1 MEALKYMKYSA
12 DNGYLDAL
20 YYYPVE
26 LSTVENPG
34 DYKDEIVKYLKIGV
48 EMDNY
53 DCMNFYGACLIGGK
67 FVPENIEEGK
77 KLLKRAA
84 DNGIKSAMIAYSQL
98 PSSIV
103 DPKEAF
109 FYKKMA
115 EDKNNENG
123 KCQIC

>member
-1 MEALKYMKYSA
+1 MIHLNVHLLLNIINRLKTNQEFITKNV
-12 DNGYLDAL
+12 DKQLF
-20 YYYPVE
+20 
-26 LSTVENPG
+26 LSYVSFINQEQNCP
-34 DYKDEIVKYLKIGV
+34 KK
-48 EMDNY
+48 
-53 DCMNFYGACLIGGK
+53 AK

-115 EDKNNENG
+115 EYKNNEN
-123 KCQIC
+123 